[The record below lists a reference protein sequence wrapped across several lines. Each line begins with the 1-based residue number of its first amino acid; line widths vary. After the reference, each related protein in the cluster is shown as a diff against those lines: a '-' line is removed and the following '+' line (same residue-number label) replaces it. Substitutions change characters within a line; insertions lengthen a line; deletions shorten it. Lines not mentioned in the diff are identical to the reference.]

1 MRILTKGK
9 KKNQISCEILITL
22 TSIKVVMLPPLKY
35 IRILLSMIF
44 LKLHAN
50 FGLVNIRKMASRY
63 LII

>member
-9 KKNQISCEILITL
+9 KKNQISCEISITL
-22 TSIKVVMLPPLKY
+22 TSTKAVMLLLLKY
-35 IRILLSMIF
+35 IRILLLMIF

-50 FGLVNIRKMASRY
+50 FGLVNILKMASRY